1 MVEVK
6 ILTTPSCSSCATV
19 EKMLDKLG
27 VEYEII
33 DITKDPEML
42 IKYPIMTAPGVVIN
56 GKLEF
61 MGVPKEK
68 DLADKVKRA

>member
-1 MVEVK
+1 MEVK

-19 EKMLDKLG
+19 EKMLNKLG
-27 VEYEII
+27 VAYELI

-42 IKYPIMTAPGVVIN
+42 QKYPIMTAPGVVIN

-68 DLADKVKRA
+68 DLVEKIKES

>member
-1 MVEVK
+1 MAEVI

-19 EKMLDKLG
+19 EKMLDKMG
-27 VEYEII
+27 MEYEVI
-33 DITKDPEML
+33 DVTTNPEMMQ
-42 IKYPIMTAPGVVIN
+42 KYPIMTAPGVVIN

-68 DLADKVKRA
+68 DLAEKVKG